1 MEKRNERQV
10 ILFPLPLQGCIN
22 PVLQLAKILYSRGFS
37 ITIIHTRF
45 NAPKSSDHPLFT
57 FLQIRDGLSESQT
70 QSRDLL
76 LQLTLLNN
84 NCQIPFRECLAKLIK
99 PSSDSGTEDRKIS
112 CVIDDSGWVFTQ
124 SVAESFNLPRFVLC
138 AYKFSFFLGH
148 FLVPQIRREG
158 FLPVPDSEADD
169 LVPEF
174 PPLRK
179 KDLSRI
185 MGTSAQSKPLDA
197 YLLKILEATKPASG
211 IIVMSCKELD
221 HDSLAES
228 NKVFSIP
235 IFPIGPFHI
244 HDVPASSS
252 SLLEPDQSCI
262 PWLDMRETR
271 SVVYVSLGSIASL
284 NESDFLEIACGLRNT
299 NQSFLWVVRP
309 GSVHGRDWIE
319 SLPSGFMESLDGKGK
334 IVRWAPQLDVLAHR
348 ATGGFLTHNGWNSTL
363 ESICEGVPMICL
375 PCKWDQ
381 FVNARFISEV
391 WRVGIHLEGRIERRE
406 IERAVIRLMV
416 ESKGEEIRGR
426 IKVLRDEVRRSVKQ
440 GGSSYRSLDE
450 LVDRISIIIEPLVPT

>member
-22 PVLQLAKILYSRGFS
+22 PMLQLAKILYSRGFS

-57 FLQIRDGLSESQT
+57 FLQISDGLSESQT
-70 QSRDLL
+70 QSRDVL

-84 NCQIPFRECLAKLIK
+84 NCENPFRECLAKVIK
-99 PSSDSGTEDRKIS
+99 PSSDSGTEERKIS
-112 CVIDDSGWVFTQ
+112 CLIDDSGWVFTQ
-124 SVAESFNLPRFVLC
+124 SVSESFNLPRFVLC

-148 FLVPQIRREG
+148 LLVPQIRREG
-158 FLPVPDSEADD
+158 FLPVPDSEAED
-169 LVPEF
+169 LVLEF

-185 MGTSAQSKPLDA
+185 MGTSAQSEPLDS
-197 YLLKILEATKPASG
+197 YLHKIIEATKPASG
-211 IIVMSCKELD
+211 LIVMSCEELD
-221 HDSLAES
+221 LDSLTES
-228 NKVFSIP
+228 NKVFSFP

-262 PWLDMRETR
+262 PWLDKHETR
-271 SVVYVSLGSIASL
+271 SVIYVSLGSIASL

-319 SLPSGFMESLDGKGK
+319 SLPSGFMESLEGKGK
-334 IVRWAPQLDVLAHR
+334 IVKWAPQLDVLAHR

-375 PCKWDQ
+375 PFVWDQ
-381 FVNARFISEV
+381 FVNARYISEV

-416 ESKGEEIRGR
+416 ESEGEEIRDR

-440 GGSSYRSLDE
+440 GGSASRSLDE
-450 LVDRISIIIEPLVPT
+450 LVDRISIRAA

>member
-1 MEKRNERQV
+1 MEKRNEGRV

-22 PVLQLAKILYSRGFS
+22 PMLQLAKIFFTKGFS

-45 NAPKSSDHPLFT
+45 NAPKSSDHSLFT
-57 FLQIRDGLSESQT
+57 FLQIPDGLSETET
-70 QSRDLL
+70 QSRDVL

-84 NCQIPFRECLAKLIK
+84 NCENPFRECLAKLIK
-99 PSSDSGTEDRKIS
+99 PSSGSGTEERIIS
-112 CVIDDSGWVFTQ
+112 CLIDDSGWVFTQ

-148 FLVPQIRREG
+148 LLVPQLRCEG
-158 FLPVPDSEADD
+158 FLPVLESEAEE
-169 LVPEF
+169 LVPVF

-185 MGTSAQSKPLDA
+185 MGTNAQSEPLDA
-197 YLLKILEATKPASG
+197 YLHKILEATKPASG
-211 IIVMSCKELD
+211 IIVLSCEELD
-221 HDSLAES
+221 QESLAES
-228 NKVFSIP
+228 HKVFTFP

-252 SLLEPDQSCI
+252 SLFEPDQSCV
-262 PWLDMRETR
+262 PWLDKKETS
-271 SVVYVSLGSIASL
+271 SVIYVSLGSIASL
-284 NESDFLEIACGLRNT
+284 SESDFLEIACGLGNT

-309 GSVHGRDWIE
+309 GSVRGRDWIE
-319 SLPSGFMESLDGKGK
+319 SLPSGFMESLESKGK

-375 PCKWDQ
+375 PFVWDQ
-381 FVNARFISEV
+381 MLNARCISEV
-391 WRVGIHLEGRIERRE
+391 WRIGIHLEGRIEKRE
-406 IERAVIRLMV
+406 IERAVTRLMV
-416 ESKGEEIRGR
+416 ESEGDEIRGR
-426 IKVLRDEVRRSVKQ
+426 IKVLRDEVRRSVKH
-440 GGSSYRSLDE
+440 GGSSSRSLDE
-450 LVDRISIIIEPLVPT
+450 LVDRILSC